1 MAEVS
6 VVIPAYNAER
16 YLEETGRSV
25 LAQTYQDFEIIIV
38 DDGSKDGTVA
48 LANRLAGEDSRITV
62 LRNPRNQGVAETRNH
77 GIRQATGT
85 YIALLDSDD
94 VWAPA
99 KLEKQLDCLTRRNAD
114 GVYCSYDFMDE
125 LGQPMGKPFLVPP
138 ETSFRKMLAESVI
151 GCSTMLVRAD
161 VLKAHPFNG
170 AYYHEDYVLWL
181 ELLRAGCAFRGVAD
195 VLMHYRRVAGSR
207 SDDKVHAAK
216 KRWIIYRDYL
226 KLPLPKRLW
235 CFAGYAFHAV
245 RKYYL

>member
-16 YLEETGRSV
+16 YLEETVRSV

-48 LANRLAGEDSRITV
+48 LANRLAKEDPRITV

-99 KLEKQLDCLTRRNAD
+99 KLEKQLACLTRRNAD
-114 GVYCSYDFMDE
+114 GVY
-125 LGQPMGKPFLVPP
+125 L
-138 ETSFRKMLAESVI
+138 
-151 GCSTMLVRAD
+151 
-161 VLKAHPFNG
+161 
-170 AYYHEDYVLWL
+170 
-181 ELLRAGCAFRGVAD
+181 
-195 VLMHYRRVAGSR
+195 
-207 SDDKVHAAK
+207 
-216 KRWIIYRDYL
+216 
-226 KLPLPKRLW
+226 
-235 CFAGYAFHAV
+235 
-245 RKYYL
+245 